1 MNTTNLKDR
10 LGNKLQARTPEPI
23 PQARQSEPTEE
34 REPIEERVINMP
46 TTALSQVATVAP
58 IKSDYVALTNNAI
71 GIISENL
78 KSQPL
83 THQLFDVIK
92 APTGGMTAFT
102 VPGLSGDEIQKELC
116 GIVLDYTTPRAF
128 WETPEPIEGTPPVCY
143 SRDSIVSIEG
153 KPCNTCVFNTF
164 GSKDGDSQAKACK
177 EAVEVYLLRP
187 DNIMPIIVRI
197 PVTSKYIFQRYLTR
211 LISRMIPLSGV
222 VTRITLEK
230 ATSKGGQPYAQ
241 FNFEAMSILEPDE
254 ASYAK
259 AYGQKFSEML
269 HVNYESETM
278 TAV

>member
-1 MNTTNLKDR
+1 MNTANLKDR
-10 LGNKLQARTPEPI
+10 LEGKLQARTPEPV
-23 PQARQSEPTEE
+23 PQARQPEPMEE
-34 REPIEERVINMP
+34 RIINMP
-46 TTALSQVATVAP
+46 VTALPQATALSPVS
-58 IKSDYVALTNNAI
+58 SDYIALTNNALD
-71 GIISENL
+71 IINANL
-78 KSQPL
+78 KNQPL
-83 THQLFDVIK
+83 THQLFDVVK
-92 APTGGMTAFT
+92 SPTGGMTVFT
-102 VPGLSGDEIQKELC
+102 VPGLSGDEIQKELL
-116 GIVLDYTTPRAF
+116 GIILDYCTPRAF
-128 WETPEPIEGTPPVCY
+128 WESPEPIEGTPPVCY
-143 SRDSIVSIEG
+143 SRDSIVSHEG
-153 KPCNTCVFNTF
+153 KSCNTCVYNTF
-164 GSKDGDSQAKACK
+164 GSKDGDSPAKACK

-241 FNFEAMSILEPDE
+241 FNFEAVNILEPDE

-259 AYGQKFSEML
+259 AYGKKFSDML